1 MAAHLGAGTLDA
13 HTARGEAVRQ
23 FWRDVRHFPGWP
35 PMLSYGRYGGASPQP
50 HRGTGACSTTSAS
63 GCEFP
68 SAIRVPPFEI
78 CDECR
83 TKLGIV
89 RHPGIVGREAHQ
101 RREPEPLLVGD
112 PEPQMLVQ
120 HPLIAAELFGVCGSS
135 AKHLA
140 PPGGDIASMV
150 HVYAAREEGRQRLV
164 VFDAV
169 VNALIIWSKAW
180 RPPPTRRGS
189 DTRPRP
195 HVTCVSCI
203 RSRPH
208 GECSS
213 RRSHRRGSNV
223 GASTWVSL
231 RCSATRDRV
240 HGRPPRPAVPPVD
253 IQVDGRCTAVLTG
266 VDAGGRE
273 RVASALGSKGWTAA
287 PFVQEPNCGGVAAVA
302 TGGLVFGSSS
312 RTLRIANTRW

>member
-1 MAAHLGAGTLDA
+1 ML
-13 HTARGEAVRQ
+13 Q

-35 PMLSYGRYGGASPQP
+35 PMLSSGRYGGASPQP

-68 SAIRVPPFEI
+68 SATCRSPFGK

-89 RHPGIVGREAHQ
+89 RHAGIVGGEAHQ

-120 HPLIAAELFGVCGSS
+120 HPLIAAELFGVCGRS
-135 AKHLA
+135 AEHLA

-150 HVYAAREEGRQRLV
+150 RVYAAREEGRQQLV

-169 VNALIIWSKAW
+169 VERVDHSVEGTASAA
-180 RPPPTRRGS
+180 RPPPTPGL
-189 DTRPRP
+189 P
-195 HVTCVSCI
+195 
-203 RSRPH
+203 SRPLT
-208 GECSS
+208 S
-213 RRSHRRGSNV
+213 R
-223 GASTWVSL
+223 
-231 RCSATRDRV
+231 
-240 HGRPPRPAVPPVD
+240 
-253 IQVDGRCTAVLTG
+253 VDGRCAAVLTG
-266 VDAGGRE
+266 VDACGLV
-273 RVASALGSKGWTAA
+273 RVASALGSKGWTGA
-287 PFVQEPNCGGVAAVA
+287 PFVQEPNCVGVAAVA
-302 TGGLVFGSSS
+302 TGGPAFGSSS